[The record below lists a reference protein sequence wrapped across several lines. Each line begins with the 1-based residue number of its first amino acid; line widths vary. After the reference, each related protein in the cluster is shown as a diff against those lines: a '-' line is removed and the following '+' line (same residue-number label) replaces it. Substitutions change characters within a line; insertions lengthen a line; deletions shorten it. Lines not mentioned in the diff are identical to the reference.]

1 MCNENVEGDKCDK
14 CKTGYGVFPACDQC
28 IDGYHGYPNCIGKFV
43 SKSLFH
49 IADFCSSYRSL
60 FFLYRWPRGLFKY
73 QYSLWVFCKEEKVKK
88 VPKSWKPVLKINDL
102 SIEMKDKSLI

>member
-28 IDGYHGYPNCIGKFV
+28 IDEYHGYPNCIGKFV

-60 FFLYRWPRGLFKY
+60 FFYIDDQGGYSNINIPYEYSAKRERLEKSQNHGNLY
-73 QYSLWVFCKEEKVKK
+73 
-88 VPKSWKPVLKINDL
+88 
-102 SIEMKDKSLI
+102 